1 VLVIE
6 DGPTATHGNMKFGA
20 ATVAAKNYGAKEI
33 IDAEKYAVG
42 TIKEAYK
49 KYNIKKI
56 LPALGYSKKQ
66 IDELRQVIN
75 NAKCDVVVSATPTDL
90 NRIIR
95 VNKPIVHVSYELSP
109 IGKKFDIM
117 IKNFLKS
124 CE

>member
-1 VLVIE
+1 
-6 DGPTATHGNMKFGA
+6 
-20 ATVAAKNYGAKEI
+20 
-33 IDAEKYAVG
+33 
-42 TIKEAYK
+42 
-49 KYNIKKI
+49 
-56 LPALGYSKKQ
+56 
-66 IDELRQVIN
+66 LRQVIN